1 VIRTALISFL
11 NNSINTRS
19 LSSYLKKNGYEVIC
33 LFCSGSFNTNN
44 LNELITLINAENISL
59 VGVSLVTDDCY
70 SAITVTKAIKE
81 KLHLPVIW
89 GGAHVNVKPDECL
102 LHADMICLGEGEEA
116 LLDLVKSYDAG
127 KFNLSIKNIWFKT
140 DNGIVRNEMR
150 NLEENLNKYPFP
162 DFDLNIQFVMLENGF
177 EKLAEKHFNCEYS
190 IMTSRGCPYSC
201 HYCYNSYRR
210 RQYKGKGKYLRKR
223 SIENVIDELVQA
235 KKTFINLG
243 RINFWDDSFIARNME
258 DFVLFQKLYKE
269 KINLPFF
276 ALVEPMAFDY
286 DKVKILRDSGL
297 AALQLGIQTGSEQIN
312 REVYNR
318 YVSNQRVVE
327 IAGQIR
333 ELGINVIYDVIFNNP
348 YEEAADVAQTVNL
361 FLQFPKPIALQGFNL
376 IFYPG
381 TEITDRALKGG
392 YISVKDEK
400 EEAEDYSTIEGVKDS
415 PTSMRGKSLISGRF
429 YRIHYASE
437 KKEYWNMVLSLFAY
451 LHVPWGVI
459 RFFGKSETFAKKFML
474 AMFVQ
479 LYTLAHTLKSA
490 VKKNG

>member
-1 VIRTALISFL
+1 MIRIALISFL

-33 LFCSGSFNTNN
+33 FFCSGSFNTNN
-44 LNELITLINAENISL
+44 LNELTALIKAENISL
-59 VGVSLVTDDCY
+59 VGVSLVTDDYY
-70 SAITVTKAIKE
+70 SSITVTKAIKE

-102 LHADMICLGEGEEA
+102 RHADMICLGEGEEA
-116 LLDLVKSYDAG
+116 LLELVKSYDAG
-127 KFNLSIKNIWFKT
+127 KFDFSIKNIWFT
-140 DNGIVRNEMR
+140 TNHGIVQNEVRNS
-150 NLEENLNKYPFP
+150 EENLDKYPFP
-162 DFDLNIQFVMLENGF
+162 DFDLTRQMVMTENGF
-177 EKLAEKHFNCEYS
+177 ENLTEKHFNGEYS

-223 SIENVIDELVQA
+223 SVENVIEELVQA
-235 KKTFINLG
+235 KKTFSSLAM
-243 RINFWDDSFIARNME
+243 INFWDDSFIARNMA
-258 DFVLFQKLYKE
+258 DFILFQKLYKE

-286 DKVKILRDSGL
+286 DKIKILRDSGL
-297 AALQLGIQTGSEQIN
+297 AALQLGIQTGSEEIN

-318 YVSNQRVVE
+318 RVSNQRVVE
-327 IAGQIR
+327 VAEQIR

-361 FLQFPKPIALQGFNL
+361 FLQFPVPVSLQGFNL

-381 TEITDRALKGG
+381 TEITDRALKDG
-392 YISVKDEK
+392 YISIK
-400 EEAEDYSTIEGVKDS
+400 EEAEDYSTIEGETDS
-415 PTSMRGKSLISGRF
+415 PTSMRGKSLISDRF
-429 YRIHYASE
+429 YRIHYTSE
-437 KKEYWNMVLSLFAY
+437 KKEYWNTVLSLFAL
-451 LHVPWGVI
+451 LHVPHSLI
-459 RFFGKSETFAKKFML
+459 RFFGMSETCLKKFLL
-474 AMFVQ
+474 ANFVR
-479 LYTLAHTLKSA
+479 LYTIAHTLKSA